1 MENLTFV
8 ERIKDGYKTIIKYS
22 FGDIIA
28 ENLSNERTASI
39 YFKKADTKY
48 PVKIMDHHTSDYN
61 KLRLVSGIEE
71 FAKEALLE
79 YHKIISQHAEFF
91 KL

>member
-1 MENLTFV
+1 MKNIALV
-8 ERIKDGYKTIIKYS
+8 ERIKDGNKIIIKYS
-22 FGDIIA
+22 FGDIIVK
-28 ENLSNERTASI
+28 NLIDEDTFI
-39 YFKKADTKY
+39 YFKKANTKY
-48 PVKIMDHHTSDYN
+48 PVEIMDYHISDYN

-79 YHKIISQHAEFF
+79 YHKTMSLHAEFF